1 MNGSIDQKIPWK
13 FVDLG
18 KLAPLIRERN
28 KHEIKEMPHS
38 NNQSAKT
45 QDDQQYQIHA
55 VRLDRVVLRCAS
67 VVFRS
72 SIDLD
77 LGDGDGNS

>member
-1 MNGSIDQKIPWK
+1 MNVSFDQKILWNY
-13 FVDLG
+13 VDLG

-28 KHEIKEMPHS
+28 KHEIKETSHS
-38 NNQSAKT
+38 NNQRIKT

-55 VRLDRVVLRCAS
+55 VRLDHVVLRCDS
-67 VVFRS
+67 VVYRL